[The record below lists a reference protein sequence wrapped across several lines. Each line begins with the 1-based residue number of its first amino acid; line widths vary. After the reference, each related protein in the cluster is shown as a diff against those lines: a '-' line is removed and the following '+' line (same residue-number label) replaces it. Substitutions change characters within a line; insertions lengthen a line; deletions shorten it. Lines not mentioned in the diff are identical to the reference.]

1 MGKEFK
7 IHLKTLN
14 KKTFTEF
21 FQFFRVGKIHNGTIE
36 KFRLSKFYHLY
47 GINERKSSDQ
57 SDTDRENGLK
67 SIYGV
72 MGQICHHFSWTL
84 DYLLWEVDWR
94 IVQRMLIDAPS
105 YESEEEK
112 KEKKKPVINLSEQ
125 TSEDFLQQLLK

>member
-1 MGKEFK
+1 
-7 IHLKTLN
+7 
-14 KKTFTEF
+14 
-21 FQFFRVGKIHNGTIE
+21 
-36 KFRLSKFYHLY
+36 
-47 GINERKSSDQ
+47 
-57 SDTDRENGLK
+57 
-67 SIYGV
+67 

-125 TSEDFLQQLLK
+125 TSEDFLQQLFKK